1 MAKKPTK
8 PAEKQEQ
15 KPAEAMETLKLPPL
29 SRDVP
34 IEAVSV
40 RAEEGVTRLS
50 FPASSETPVERWFG
64 DEILSHDP
72 KAVRL
77 DRAKRGAMPLLFNHD
92 WNDPV
97 GIIDKARIEDSR
109 LMVDAHLFDTARA
122 KDVATMLSGG
132 LRNVSIG
139 YRIHIVEED
148 KKTGI
153 FTARDW
159 EPFEV
164 SIVTVPAD
172 PTVGIGRQLGEE
184 LEVRML
190 VRQPAASAASM
201 EKAMSGKEAS
211 AAAGEN
217 ADKQERVEV
226 IEDTTESPIEREKQ
240 RAQAIRSMAE
250 SMQINDQRTVQGW
263 IMGGRPLEVVA
274 NEMVKLRAERSK
286 QAAIDVAGIGLTDS
300 EARRFSFVRA
310 INAVF
315 TRDWTKAGFEAEVS
329 KATAQRMGKVM
340 NELTFAVPPE
350 VQYLAGDKRVLIA
363 ATAAQGGNLVQ
374 TDLMSFIDILRVRS
388 VALRAGVTTMGGL
401 VGQVAIP
408 KKTTAGSVGFI
419 AEAGTA
425 TASELVLSQLTLS
438 PKTLA
443 GYEEYSKQL
452 LLQSTPD
459 VETLVR
465 QDLADGIAVKIDNAI
480 LWGTGANNPT
490 GIRYTS
496 GIGTANP
503 TAGTAVVYADA
514 LRFQSTV
521 AAANAGGP
529 DAFTYL
535 ATPAVA
541 ALLMGKPRF
550 ASQGDTPIWQGNMW
564 EGQIAMTRAL
574 SSNQIGSAC
583 MLAGDFTQA
592 VLAQWAGLEVEVNP
606 YANFQAGIIG
616 VKATMFADVGVRQ
629 AGAFAIGT
637 GMTG

>member
-263 IMGGRPLEVVA
+263 IMGGKPLEVVA